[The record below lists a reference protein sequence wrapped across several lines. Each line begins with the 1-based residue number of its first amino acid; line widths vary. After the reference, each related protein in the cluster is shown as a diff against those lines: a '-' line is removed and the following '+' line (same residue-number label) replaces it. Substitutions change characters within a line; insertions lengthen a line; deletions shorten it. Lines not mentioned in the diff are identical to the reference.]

1 MSEGKLQRSAVKIQ
15 VRRESL
21 GKRLWRDL
29 YRNRWIYL
37 IALVCLSWYFIFCY
51 APMGGIVVAF
61 KDYRPARGLC
71 RKAKT
76 MGFLMRCALS
86 SFSFLCTEEIFSISS
101 NLIIQL
107 FFLPSAV
114 KVAFTSAVPFRL
126 TYQSKVVSEVGVL

>member
-1 MSEGKLQRSAVKIQ
+1 MKFKCKKNRAS
-15 VRRESL
+15 VRRLNRRPVLFGDSIYFACANR
-21 GKRLWRDL
+21 KFRLFLLADS
-29 YRNRWIYL
+29 
-37 IALVCLSWYFIFCY
+37 C
-51 APMGGIVVAF
+51 
-61 KDYRPARGLC
+61 LC

-114 KVAFTSAVPFRL
+114 KVAFTSAVPFKINIPIKSGIRSRCYHINEL
-126 TYQSKVVSEVGVL
+126 IDNIVANRTAAEINKAV

>member
-1 MSEGKLQRSAVKIQ
+1 MKPEQVKKLSLGYYPTPLQRMTRLEDRLGAGPLYIK
-15 VRRESL
+15 RE
-21 GKRLWRDL
+21 DL
-29 YRNRWIYL
+29 SDI
-37 IALVCLSWYFIFCY
+37 
-51 APMGGIVVAF
+51 
-61 KDYRPARGLC
+61 GLC

-126 TYQSKVVSEVGVL
+126 TYQSKVVSEVGVTI